1 MKTNKIATLILLAL
15 GINTASASE
24 LTVADITKKAIESNP
39 EVQAA
44 WHTFLVSG
52 HDVNIARSGY
62 RPTLDLSSGF
72 DYQRRDYGIERQVNA
87 GYAELSFNQMVYDG
101 GRTRNEVKRFS
112 QVQLVRYFELL
123 DTVESTAAAAI
134 TAYQDVLRQR
144 ELVSLAQENL
154 SKHLDVYK
162 QIEQSS
168 RAGVARAADLEQI
181 SGRVS
186 LAESNVLVELS
197 NLHDVSARYLRIIGQ
212 MPPSQLAPVSLAPNF
227 LPSSARE
234 TITSAYRTNPAFHAA
249 IRNIAAS
256 ESAVDSS
263 KSSFRPRLNLTAR
276 YGTQNYDDLWQNN
289 SQTEGRIG
297 LEFRYNLYNGNR
309 DQTTVRRAL
318 DEVNVAKDLRNKV
331 CVDIRQILQISYND
345 VNKLSEQLPVLN
357 QHRLSSDK
365 VRTAYKS
372 QFDIGQR
379 TLLDVL
385 DSENEYFQAARAFT
399 NANYDLSLAVTRTLA
414 GMGQL
419 LSAINVTRNGLPS
432 LADLGAEPLEAKPEE
447 LCGVTEID
455 NQLASLRDDDG
466 DGVPNYRDDC
476 PDTPKGDRVDAK
488 GCSVFEEEQVTIGL
502 NVLFA
507 HDSDIID
514 QSYTDDIVALAN
526 YLKRYPNT
534 KVEIQG
540 HTSAV
545 GKEWY
550 NQMLSE
556 RRAKAVAAILSQRF
570 GVSADRIS
578 AKGYASSR
586 PKVTGNSEQAH
597 SQNRRIEAN
606 VTAK

>member
-1 MKTNKIATLILLAL
+1 MKPNKIATIIMLAL
-15 GINTASASE
+15 GIHAASASE

-52 HDVNIARSGY
+52 HDVGLARAGY
-62 RPTLDLSSGF
+62 RPTLDLNSGVN
-72 DYQRRDYGIERQVNA
+72 YQRRDYGIERELNA
-87 GYAELSFNQMVYDG
+87 GYAELLFNQMIYDG

-112 QVQLVRYFELL
+112 QAQLVRYFELL
-123 DTVESTAAAAI
+123 DIVESTAAAAI

-144 ELVSLAQENL
+144 DLVALAQENL

-162 QIEQSS
+162 QVEQSS

-186 LAESNVLVELS
+186 LAESNLLVELS
-197 NLHDVSARYLRIIGQ
+197 NLHDVSARYLRIVGQ
-212 MPPSQLAPVSLAPNF
+212 MPANQLAPVTLTPSF

-234 TITSAYRTNPAFHAA
+234 TITQAYNSNPAFHAA
-249 IRNIAAS
+249 LRNIAAS
-256 ESAVDSS
+256 EASVDSS
-263 KSSFRPRLNLTAR
+263 KAGFRPQLNLTAR
-276 YGTQNYDDLWQNN
+276 YGTQNHDDLWQNN

-309 DQTTVRRAL
+309 DRTAVRRAL
-318 DEVNVAKDLRNKV
+318 DEVNVAKDLRDKV
-331 CVDIRQILQISYND
+331 CVDIRQTLQIAYND

-357 QHRLSSDK
+357 QHRLSSNK
-365 VRTAYKS
+365 VRTAYKN

-385 DSENEYFQAARAFT
+385 DSENEYFQASRAFT

-419 LSAINVTRNGLPS
+419 LTAVNVARNGLPT
-432 LADLGAEPLEAKPEE
+432 LADLGTEPLQVKPEE
-447 LCGVTEID
+447 ICGITEID

-476 PDTPKGDRVDAK
+476 PDTPKGDKVDAK
-488 GCSVFEEEQVTIGL
+488 GCSVFEAEQVTISL

-514 QSYTDDIVALAN
+514 QRYTDDIAALAN
-526 YLKRYPNT
+526 YLNRYPNT

-556 RRAKAVAAILSQRF
+556 RRARAVASILSQRF
-570 GVSADRIS
+570 GISTNRIS
-578 AKGYASSR
+578 ANGYASSR
-586 PKVTGNSEQAH
+586 PKVSGDTEEAH
-597 SQNRRIEAN
+597 RQNRRIEAS
-606 VTAK
+606 VTAR